1 MVPSEALCGMLC
13 ALQTVFWQPLKKVL
27 PNFIQ
32 GLTKKQLK
40 TLVKSKVRTGWKAI
54 CIDGSAF
61 DSTQNSIMM
70 QMIDTVFFKGIE
82 KSMKR
87 LLTTMKE
94 KYSSTF
100 TAEIDQIMQI
110 VMNQSTNLNNIC
122 FTKVPGVKRVHW
134 PDNIYKIFIANYGR

>member
-1 MVPSEALCGMLC
+1 
-13 ALQTVFWQPLKKVL
+13 
-27 PNFIQ
+27 
-32 GLTKKQLK
+32 
-40 TLVKSKVRTGWKAI
+40 
-54 CIDGSAF
+54 
-61 DSTQNSIMM
+61 M